1 MSAKRF
7 LDAVGHIDDELVA
20 EFVER
25 DMEMKP
31 SPTLRRVR
39 RLWWVPIPAVAAC
52 LCVAIGLH
60 HLAPLLLRDPFGDR
74 PTDLLDP
81 PVSGELLPWSPPEL
95 GEDIPVVEVTAEVTH
110 YPSYVD
116 VRHDFEFV
124 ISFTDRW
131 YTLVDGDELHH
142 AAPLPTE
149 AYLPIYEEV
158 NFFDEETLEAF
169 IQKWLPTAGD
179 MTGISDTDYEIQW
192 SGTSGMITPSRYV
205 ANIGPEEVGQ
215 HITFTIR
222 EGGALSF
229 ACPAEILTEKNR
241 FPTLLKDSSDRK
253 ILTALDRGIDY
264 LEKTLGKE
272 FRDADIEWRNIE
284 YQGSGYVSS
293 THELIV
299 TLNGYPPEGSEKYP
313 YSIASLPAFTVTLDY
328 EYVDYAHSN
337 ELVFKKLTYSEPRDT
352 ADYTVTVGKAKT
364 IPLAKAEELLEAGYV
379 YDATKC
385 LLCRETDCDVDF
397 LEYDSVGLV
406 YKKYTAGHFLWSVP
420 FYAFYKQAEDG
431 YAAVYIPAVEITGL
445 EEHFAECTEKH
456 EHSAAHTNN

>member
-7 LDAVGHIDDELVA
+7 LDAVGHIDDDLVA

-25 DMEMKP
+25 EMEMKP
-31 SPTLRRVR
+31 SPMLRRAK

-81 PVSGELLPWSPPEL
+81 PVSGELVPWLPPEL
-95 GEDIPVVEVTAEVTH
+95 GEDAPVVEVTAEVTQ
-110 YPSYVD
+110 YPPYV
-116 VRHDFEFV
+116 RPYFGFA
-124 ISFTDRW
+124 IPSTDRW
-131 YTLVDGDELHH
+131 YTLADEDELHH

-158 NFFDEETLEAF
+158 NFFDEETLDAF

-179 MTGISDTDYEIQW
+179 MTGITDTDYEMKW
-192 SGTSGMITPSRYV
+192 SGTFGVVTPSRYV
-205 ANIGPEEVGQ
+205 ANIGPEEVGH
-215 HITFTIR
+215 HITFTIQ

-241 FPTLLKDSSDRK
+241 FPTLLKDSSDGE

-284 YQGSGYVSS
+284 YQGSGYLSS
-293 THELIV
+293 IHKLIV
-299 TLNGYPPEGSEKYP
+299 TLNGYPPEGAEEYP
-313 YSIASLPAFTVTLDY
+313 YSIASLPAFTVTLNY
-328 EYVDYAHSN
+328 EYVNYAHSN
-337 ELVFKKLTYSEPRDT
+337 ELVFKKLTYSEPRNT

-364 IPLAKAEELLEAGYV
+364 IPLAEAEAHLEAGYV
-379 YDATKC
+379 YGATKC
-385 LLCRETDCDVDF
+385 LLCREAGCDMDF
-397 LEYDSVGLV
+397 SEYDSVGLV
-406 YKKYTAGHFLWSVP
+406 YQKYIAGHYLWSVP

-431 YAAVYIPAVEITGL
+431 YAAVYIPAVEVTGL

-456 EHSAAHTNN
+456 THTVTDTDN

>member
-31 SPTLRRVR
+31 SPTLRRAK

-95 GEDIPVVEVTAEVTH
+95 GEDIPVVEVTAEVTQ
-110 YPSYVD
+110 YPPYVED
-116 VRHDFEFV
+116 YFGFV
-124 ISFTDRW
+124 ISVTDRW
-131 YTLVDGDELHH
+131 YTLADEDELRH

-149 AYLPIYEEV
+149 GYLPIYEEV
-158 NFFDEETLEAF
+158 NFFDEETLDAF

-179 MTGISDTDYEIQW
+179 MTGITDTDYEMKW

-215 HITFTIR
+215 HITFTIQQ
-222 EGGALSF
+222 GGALSF
-229 ACPAEILTEKNR
+229 DCPAKILTEGDR
-241 FPTLLKDSSDRK
+241 FPTLLKDSSDGE

-284 YQGSGYVSS
+284 YQGSGYLSS
-293 THELIV
+293 FHELIV
-299 TLNGYPPEGSEKYP
+299 TLNGYPPEGSEEYP
-313 YSIASLPAFTVTLDY
+313 YSIASLPAFTVTLNY
-328 EYVDYAHSN
+328 EYVNYAHSN
-337 ELVFKKLTYSEPRDT
+337 ELVFKKLTYSEPRNT

-364 IPLAKAEELLEAGYV
+364 IPLAEAEAHLEAGYV
-379 YDATKC
+379 YGATGC
-385 LLCRETDCDVDF
+385 LLCREVGCDVDF
-397 LEYDSVGLV
+397 SEYDSVGLV
-406 YKKYTAGHFLWSVP
+406 YKKSTAGHFLWSVP
-420 FYAFYKQAEDG
+420 FYAFYKQVGDE
-431 YAAVYIPAVEITGL
+431 YAAVYVPAVEVTGL
-445 EEHFAECTEKH
+445 EELFAEYTENH
-456 EHSAAHTNN
+456 THIATHTNN

>member
-81 PVSGELLPWSPPEL
+81 PVSGELVPWLPPEL
-95 GEDIPVVEVTAEVTH
+95 GEDAPVVEVTAEVTQ
-110 YPSYVD
+110 YPPYV
-116 VRHDFEFV
+116 RPYFGFA
-124 ISFTDRW
+124 IPSTDRW
-131 YTLVDGDELHH
+131 YTLADEDELHH

-149 AYLPIYEEV
+149 GYLPIYEEV

-179 MTGISDTDYEIQW
+179 MTGITDTDYEMKW
-192 SGTSGMITPSRYV
+192 SCTSGMITPSRYV

-215 HITFTIR
+215 HITFTIQQ
-222 EGGALSF
+222 GGALSF
-229 ACPAEILTEKNR
+229 DCPAKILTEKNR
-241 FPTLLKDSSDRK
+241 FPTLLKDSSDGE

-293 THELIV
+293 TQELIV
-299 TLNGYPPEGSEKYP
+299 TLNGYPPEGSEEYP
-313 YSIASLPAFTVTLDY
+313 YSIASLPAFTVTLNY
-328 EYVDYAHSN
+328 EYVNYAHSN
-337 ELVFKKLTYSEPRDT
+337 ELVFKKLTYSEPRNT

-364 IPLAKAEELLEAGYV
+364 IPLAEAEAHLEAGYV
-379 YDATKC
+379 YGATKC
-385 LLCRETDCDVDF
+385 LLCREAGCDMDF
-397 LEYDSVGLV
+397 SEYDSVGLV
-406 YKKYTAGHFLWSVP
+406 YQKYIAGHYLWSVP

-431 YAAVYIPAVEITGL
+431 YAAVYIPAVEVTGL

-456 EHSAAHTNN
+456 THTVTDTDN

>member
-25 DMEMKP
+25 DMEMGP
-31 SPTLRRVR
+31 SPTLRRAK

-81 PVSGELLPWSPPEL
+81 PVSGELVPWLPPDL
-95 GEDIPVVEVTAEVTH
+95 GEDIPVVEVTAEVTQ
-110 YPSYVD
+110 YPPYVEGY
-116 VRHDFEFV
+116 FGFV
-124 ISFTDRW
+124 IPVTDRW
-131 YTLVDGDELHH
+131 YTLVDEDELRH

-179 MTGISDTDYEIQW
+179 MTGITDTDYEIQW

-215 HITFTIR
+215 HITFTIQ

-241 FPTLLKDSSDRK
+241 FPTLLKDSSDGE

-284 YQGSGYVSS
+284 YQGSGYLSS
-293 THELIV
+293 IHKLIV
-299 TLNGYPPEGSEKYP
+299 TLNGYPPEGAEEYP

-328 EYVDYAHSN
+328 EYVNYAHSN
-337 ELVFKKLTYSEPRDT
+337 ELVFKKLTYSEPRNT

-364 IPLAKAEELLEAGYV
+364 VPLTEAEELLKAGYV
-379 YDATKC
+379 YGTTGC
-385 LLCRETDCDVDF
+385 LLCREVGCDVDF
-397 LEYDSVGLV
+397 SEYDSVGLV
-406 YKKYTAGHFLWSVP
+406 YKKSTAGHFLWSVP
-420 FYAFYKQAEDG
+420 FYAFYKQVGDE
-431 YAAVYIPAVEITGL
+431 YAAVYIPAVEVTGL
-445 EEHFAECTEKH
+445 EELFAEYTENH
-456 EHSAAHTNN
+456 THIATHTNN

>member
-31 SPTLRRVR
+31 SPTLRRAK

-81 PVSGELLPWSPPEL
+81 PVSGELVPWSPPEL
-95 GEDIPVVEVTAEVTH
+95 GEDAPVVEVTAEVTH
-110 YPSYVD
+110 YPPYVG
-116 VRHDFEFV
+116 HYFGFG
-124 ISFTDRW
+124 ISVTDRW
-131 YTLVDGDELHH
+131 YTLVDEDELRH

-158 NFFDEETLEAF
+158 NFFDEETLDAF

-179 MTGISDTDYEIQW
+179 MTGITDTDYELQW
-192 SGTSGMITPSRYV
+192 IGTSGMITPSRYV

-215 HITFTIR
+215 HITFTIQQ
-222 EGGALSF
+222 GGALSF
-229 ACPAEILTEKNR
+229 ACPAEILTEGDR
-241 FPTLLKDSSDRK
+241 FPTLLKDSRDRE

-284 YQGSGYVSS
+284 YQGSGGYVSS

-299 TLNGYPPEGSEKYP
+299 TLNGYPPEGSEEYP
-313 YSIASLPAFTVTLDY
+313 YSIASLPAFTVTLNY

-337 ELVFKKLTYSEPRDT
+337 ELVFKKLTYSEPRNT

-364 IPLAKAEELLEAGYV
+364 VPLTEAEELLKAGYV
-379 YDATKC
+379 YGTTGC
-385 LLCRETDCDVDF
+385 LLCREVGCDVDF
-397 LEYDSVGLV
+397 SEYDSVGLV
-406 YKKYTAGHFLWSVP
+406 YKKSTAGHFLWSVP
-420 FYAFYKQAEDG
+420 FYAFYKQVGDE
-431 YAAVYIPAVEITGL
+431 YAAVYVPAVEVTGL
-445 EEHFAECTEKH
+445 EELFAEYTENH
-456 EHSAAHTNN
+456 THIATHTNN

>member
-25 DMEMKP
+25 DMVMKP
-31 SPTLRRVR
+31 SPTLRRAG

-95 GEDIPVVEVTAEVTH
+95 GEDIPVVEVTAEVTQ
-110 YPSYVD
+110 YPPYVED
-116 VRHDFEFV
+116 YFGFV
-124 ISFTDRW
+124 ISVTDRW
-131 YTLVDGDELHH
+131 YTLADGDELRH

-149 AYLPIYEEV
+149 GYLPIYEEV
-158 NFFDEETLEAF
+158 NFFDEETLDAF

-179 MTGISDTDYEIQW
+179 MTGITDTDYEMKW

-215 HITFTIR
+215 HITFTIQQ
-222 EGGALSF
+222 GGALSF
-229 ACPAEILTEKNR
+229 DCPAKILTEGDR
-241 FPTLLKDSSDRK
+241 FPTLLKDSSDGE

-272 FRDADIEWRNIE
+272 FLDADIEWRNIE
-284 YQGSGYVSS
+284 YQGSGYLSS
-293 THELIV
+293 FHELIV
-299 TLNGYPPEGSEKYP
+299 TLNGYPPEGSEEYP
-313 YSIASLPAFTVTLDY
+313 YSIASLPAFTVTLNY
-328 EYVDYAHSN
+328 EYVNYAHSN
-337 ELVFKKLTYSEPRDT
+337 ELVFKKLTYSEPRNT

-364 IPLAKAEELLEAGYV
+364 VPLTEAEELLKAGYV
-379 YDATKC
+379 YGATGC
-385 LLCRETDCDVDF
+385 LLCREVGCDVDF
-397 LEYDSVGLV
+397 SEYDSVGLV
-406 YKKYTAGHFLWSVP
+406 YKKSTAGHFLWSVP
-420 FYAFYKQAEDG
+420 FYAFYKQVGDE
-431 YAAVYIPAVEITGL
+431 YAAVYVPAVEVTGL
-445 EEHFAECTEKH
+445 EELFAEYTENH
-456 EHSAAHTNN
+456 THIATHTNN

>member
-7 LDAVGHIDDELVA
+7 LDAVGHIDDDLVA

-31 SPTLRRVR
+31 SPALRRAK

-60 HLAPLLLRDPFGDR
+60 HLTPLLLRDPFGDR

-81 PVSGELLPWSPPEL
+81 PVSGELVPWSPPEL
-95 GEDIPVVEVTAEVTH
+95 GEDAPVVEVTAEVTH
-110 YPSYVD
+110 YPPYVGHYFGFAIP
-116 VRHDFEFV
+116 V
-124 ISFTDRW
+124 TDRW
-131 YTLVDGDELHH
+131 YTLVDEDELHH

-149 AYLPIYEEV
+149 GYLPIYEEV
-158 NFFDEETLEAF
+158 NVFDEETLDAF

-179 MTGISDTDYEIQW
+179 MTGITDTDYEMQW
-192 SGTSGMITPSRYV
+192 IGTSGVITPSRYV
-205 ANIGPEEVGQ
+205 ADIGPEEVGQ
-215 HITFTIR
+215 HITFTIQ

-229 ACPAEILTEKNR
+229 ACPAEILTEEDR
-241 FPTLLKDSSDRK
+241 FPTLLKDSSDGE

-272 FRDADIEWRNIE
+272 FRDADIEWWNIE
-284 YQGSGYVSS
+284 YQGSGYVSP

-299 TLNGYPPEGSEKYP
+299 TLNGYPPEGAEEYP
-313 YSIASLPAFTVTLDY
+313 YSIASLPAFTVTLNY
-328 EYVDYAHSN
+328 EYVNYAHSN

-364 IPLAKAEELLEAGYV
+364 IPLAEAEAHLEAGYV
-379 YDATKC
+379 YGATKC
-385 LLCRETDCDVDF
+385 LLCREADCDVDF
-397 LEYDSVGLV
+397 SEYDSVGLV
-406 YKKYTAGHFLWSVP
+406 YQKYIAGHYLWSVP

-431 YAAVYIPAVEITGL
+431 YAAVYIPAVEVTGL

-456 EHSAAHTNN
+456 THTVTDTDN

>member
-7 LDAVGHIDDELVA
+7 LDSVGHIDDDLVA

-31 SPTLRRVR
+31 SPALRRAK

-52 LCVAIGLH
+52 LCMAIGLH

-81 PVSGELLPWSPPEL
+81 PVSGELVPWSPPDL
-95 GEDIPVVEVTAEVTH
+95 GEDIPVVEVTADVTH
-110 YPSYVD
+110 HPLYIGHYFDAAIPVS
-116 VRHDFEFV
+116 
-124 ISFTDRW
+124 DRW
-131 YTLVDGDELHH
+131 YTLVDEDELRH

-179 MTGISDTDYEIQW
+179 MTGITDTDYEMRW
-192 SGTSGMITPSRYV
+192 FGTSGVITPSRYI
-205 ANIGPEEVGQ
+205 ADIGPEEVGQ
-215 HITFTIR
+215 HITFTIQ

-241 FPTLLKDSSDRK
+241 FPTLLKDSSDGE

-284 YQGSGYVSS
+284 YQVSGYVSPI
-293 THELIV
+293 HELIV
-299 TLNGYPPEGSEKYP
+299 TLNGYPPEGSEEYP
-313 YSIASLPAFTVTLDY
+313 YSIASLPAFTVMLDY
-328 EYVDYAHSN
+328 EYVNYAHSN
-337 ELVFKKLTYSEPRDT
+337 ELVFKKLTYSEPRNT
-352 ADYTVTVGKAKT
+352 ADYTVTVSKAKT
-364 IPLAKAEELLEAGYV
+364 IPLAEAEAHLEAGYV
-379 YDATKC
+379 YGATKC

-406 YKKYTAGHFLWSVP
+406 YKKSTAGHYLWSVP

-431 YAAVYIPAVEITGL
+431 YAAVYVPAVEVTGL
-445 EEHFAECTEKH
+445 AEHFAECTEKH
-456 EHSAAHTNN
+456 THTVTDTDN

>member
-25 DMEMKP
+25 DMEMGP
-31 SPTLRRVR
+31 SPTLRRAK

-81 PVSGELLPWSPPEL
+81 PVSGELVPWLPPDL
-95 GEDIPVVEVTAEVTH
+95 GEDIPVVEVTAEVTQ
-110 YPSYVD
+110 YPPYVEGY
-116 VRHDFEFV
+116 FGFV
-124 ISFTDRW
+124 IPVTDRW
-131 YTLVDGDELHH
+131 YTLVDEDELRH

-179 MTGISDTDYEIQW
+179 MTGITDTDYEIQW

-215 HITFTIR
+215 HITFTIQ

-241 FPTLLKDSSDRK
+241 FPTLLKDSSDGE

-284 YQGSGYVSS
+284 YQDSDYLSS
-293 THELIV
+293 IHKLIV
-299 TLNGYPPEGSEKYP
+299 TLNGYPPEGAEEYP

-364 IPLAKAEELLEAGYV
+364 IPLAEAEELLEAGYV
-379 YDATKC
+379 YGTTGC
-385 LLCRETDCDVDF
+385 LLCREVGCDVDF
-397 LEYDSVGLV
+397 SEYDSVGLV
-406 YKKYTAGHFLWSVP
+406 YKKSTAGHFLWSVP
-420 FYAFYKQAEDG
+420 FYAFYKQVGDE
-431 YAAVYIPAVEITGL
+431 YAAVYVPAVVVTGL
-445 EEHFAECTEKH
+445 EELFAEYTENH
-456 EHSAAHTNN
+456 THIAAHTNN

>member
-25 DMEMKP
+25 DMEMGP
-31 SPTLRRVR
+31 SPTLRRAK

-81 PVSGELLPWSPPEL
+81 PVSGELVPWLPPDL
-95 GEDIPVVEVTAEVTH
+95 GEDIPVVEVTAEVTQ
-110 YPSYVD
+110 YPPYVEGY
-116 VRHDFEFV
+116 FGFV
-124 ISFTDRW
+124 IPVTDRW
-131 YTLVDGDELHH
+131 YTLVDEDELRH

-169 IQKWLPTAGD
+169 IQKCLPTAGD
-179 MTGISDTDYEIQW
+179 MTGITDTDYEIQW

-215 HITFTIR
+215 HITFTIQ

-241 FPTLLKDSSDRK
+241 FPTLLKDSSDGE

-272 FRDADIEWRNIE
+272 FRDTDIEWRNIE
-284 YQGSGYVSS
+284 YQGSGYLSS
-293 THELIV
+293 IHKLIV
-299 TLNGYPPEGSEKYP
+299 TLNGYPPEGSEEYP

-328 EYVDYAHSN
+328 EYVNYAHSN
-337 ELVFKKLTYSEPRDT
+337 ELIFKKLTYSEPRNT

-364 IPLAKAEELLEAGYV
+364 VPLTEAEELLKAGYV
-379 YDATKC
+379 YGTTGC
-385 LLCRETDCDVDF
+385 LLCREVGCDVDF
-397 LEYDSVGLV
+397 SEYDSVGLV
-406 YKKYTAGHFLWSVP
+406 YKKSTAGHFLWSVP
-420 FYAFYKQAEDG
+420 FYTFYKQVGDE
-431 YAAVYIPAVEITGL
+431 YAAVYVPAVEVTGL
-445 EEHFAECTEKH
+445 EELFAEYTENH
-456 EHSAAHTNN
+456 THIATHTNN

>member
-25 DMEMKP
+25 DMEMGP
-31 SPTLRRVR
+31 SPTLRRAK

-81 PVSGELLPWSPPEL
+81 PVSGELVPWLPPDL
-95 GEDIPVVEVTAEVTH
+95 GEDIPVVEVTAEVTQ
-110 YPSYVD
+110 YPPYVEGY
-116 VRHDFEFV
+116 FGFV
-124 ISFTDRW
+124 IPVTDRW
-131 YTLVDGDELHH
+131 YTLVDEDELRH

-179 MTGISDTDYEIQW
+179 MTGITDTDYEIQW

-215 HITFTIR
+215 HITFTIQ

-241 FPTLLKDSSDRK
+241 FPTLLKDSSDGE

-284 YQGSGYVSS
+284 YQGSGYLSS
-293 THELIV
+293 IHKLIV
-299 TLNGYPPEGSEKYP
+299 TLNGYPPEGAEEYP

-337 ELVFKKLTYSEPRDT
+337 ELVFKKLTYSEPRNT

-364 IPLAKAEELLEAGYV
+364 VPLTEAEELLKAGYV
-379 YDATKC
+379 YGTTGC
-385 LLCRETDCDVDF
+385 LLCREVGCDVDF
-397 LEYDSVGLV
+397 SEYDSVGLV
-406 YKKYTAGHFLWSVP
+406 YKKSTAGHFLWSVP
-420 FYAFYKQAEDG
+420 FYAFYKQVGDE
-431 YAAVYIPAVEITGL
+431 YAAVYVPAVEVTGL
-445 EEHFAECTEKH
+445 EELFAEYTENH
-456 EHSAAHTNN
+456 THIATHTNN

>member
-31 SPTLRRVR
+31 SPTLRRAK

-74 PTDLLDP
+74 PTDLLNP
-81 PVSGELLPWSPPEL
+81 PVSGELLPWSPPDL
-95 GEDIPVVEVTAEVTH
+95 GEDIPVVEVTVEVTH
-110 YPSYVD
+110 YPPYVD
-116 VRHDFEFV
+116 VRDYFGFV
-124 ISFTDRW
+124 IPSTDRW
-131 YTLVDGDELHH
+131 YTLVDEDELRH

-149 AYLPIYEEV
+149 GYLPIYEEV
-158 NFFDEETLEAF
+158 NFFDEETLDAF

-179 MTGISDTDYEIQW
+179 MTGITDTDYEMKW

-215 HITFTIR
+215 HITFTIQQ
-222 EGGALSF
+222 GGALSF
-229 ACPAEILTEKNR
+229 DCPAKILTEGDR
-241 FPTLLKDSSDRK
+241 FPTLLKDSSDGE

-284 YQGSGYVSS
+284 YQGSGYLSS
-293 THELIV
+293 FHELIV
-299 TLNGYPPEGSEKYP
+299 TLNGYPPEGAEEYP

-337 ELVFKKLTYSEPRDT
+337 ELVFKKLTYSEPRNT

-364 IPLAKAEELLEAGYV
+364 VPLTEAEELLKAGYV
-379 YDATKC
+379 YGTTGC
-385 LLCRETDCDVDF
+385 LLCREVGCDVDF
-397 LEYDSVGLV
+397 SEYDSVGLV
-406 YKKYTAGHFLWSVP
+406 YKKSTAGHFLWSVP
-420 FYAFYKQAEDG
+420 FYAFYKQVGDE
-431 YAAVYIPAVEITGL
+431 YAAVYVPAVEVTGL
-445 EEHFAECTEKH
+445 EELFAEYTENH
-456 EHSAAHTNN
+456 THIATHTNN

>member
-31 SPTLRRVR
+31 SPMLRRAK

-81 PVSGELLPWSPPEL
+81 PVSGELVPWSPPEL
-95 GEDIPVVEVTAEVTH
+95 GEDAPVVEVTAEVAQYPPYFWH
-110 YPSYVD
+110 YFGFAIPV
-116 VRHDFEFV
+116 
-124 ISFTDRW
+124 TDRW
-131 YTLVDGDELHH
+131 YTLVDEDELHH

-149 AYLPIYEEV
+149 GYLPIYEEV

-179 MTGISDTDYEIQW
+179 MTGITDTDYELQW
-192 SGTSGMITPSRYV
+192 IGTSGVITPSRYV
-205 ANIGPEEVGQ
+205 ADIGPEEFGQ
-215 HITFTIR
+215 HITFTIQ

-241 FPTLLKDSSDRK
+241 FPTLLKDSSDRE

-284 YQGSGYVSS
+284 YQGSGHLSS
-293 THELIV
+293 IHKLIV
-299 TLNGYPPEGSEKYP
+299 TLNGYPPEGAEEYP

-337 ELVFKKLTYSEPRDT
+337 ELVFKKLTYSEPRNT

-364 IPLAKAEELLEAGYV
+364 VPLTEAEELLKAGYV
-379 YDATKC
+379 YGTTGC
-385 LLCRETDCDVDF
+385 LLCREVGCDVDF
-397 LEYDSVGLV
+397 SEYDSVGLV
-406 YKKYTAGHFLWSVP
+406 YKKSTAGHFLWSVP
-420 FYAFYKQAEDG
+420 FYAFYKQVGDE
-431 YAAVYIPAVEITGL
+431 YAAVYVPAVEVTGL

>member
-25 DMEMKP
+25 DMVMKP
-31 SPTLRRVR
+31 SPALKRAKG
-39 RLWWVPIPAVAAC
+39 LWWVPIPAVAAC

-81 PVSGELLPWSPPEL
+81 PVSGELVPWSPPDL
-95 GEDIPVVEVTAEVTH
+95 GEDIPVVEVTADVTH
-110 YPSYVD
+110 HPLYIGLYFDAAIPVS
-116 VRHDFEFV
+116 
-124 ISFTDRW
+124 DRW
-131 YTLVDGDELHH
+131 YTLADGDELRH

-149 AYLPIYEEV
+149 GYLPIYEEV
-158 NFFDEETLEAF
+158 NVFDEETLDAF

-179 MTGISDTDYEIQW
+179 MTGITDTDYEMRW
-192 SGTSGMITPSRYV
+192 FGTSGVITPSRYV
-205 ANIGPEEVGQ
+205 ADIGPEEVGQ
-215 HITFTIR
+215 HITFTIQ

-229 ACPAEILTEKNR
+229 ACPAEILTETNR
-241 FPTLLKDSSDRK
+241 FPTLLKDSRDGE

-299 TLNGYPPEGSEKYP
+299 TLNGYPPEGSEEYP
-313 YSIASLPAFTVTLDY
+313 YSIASLPAFTVTLNY
-328 EYVDYAHSN
+328 EYVNYAHSN
-337 ELVFKKLTYSEPRDT
+337 ELVFKKLTYSEPRNT

-364 IPLAKAEELLEAGYV
+364 IPLAEAEAHLEAGYV
-379 YDATKC
+379 YGATKC
-385 LLCRETDCDVDF
+385 LLCREADCDVDF

-406 YKKYTAGHFLWSVP
+406 YKKYTAGHYLWSVP

-431 YAAVYIPAVEITGL
+431 YAAVYIPAVEVTGL

>member
-25 DMEMKP
+25 DMEMGP
-31 SPTLRRVR
+31 SPTLRRAK

-81 PVSGELLPWSPPEL
+81 PVSGELVPWLPPDL
-95 GEDIPVVEVTAEVTH
+95 GEDIPVVEVTAEVTQ
-110 YPSYVD
+110 YPPYVEGY
-116 VRHDFEFV
+116 FGFV
-124 ISFTDRW
+124 IPVTDRW
-131 YTLVDGDELHH
+131 YTLVDEDELRH

-179 MTGISDTDYEIQW
+179 MTGITDTDYEIQW

-215 HITFTIR
+215 HITFTIQ

-241 FPTLLKDSSDRK
+241 FPTLLKDSSDGE

-284 YQGSGYVSS
+284 YQGSGYLSS
-293 THELIV
+293 IHKLIV
-299 TLNGYPPEGSEKYP
+299 TLNGYPPEGSEEYP

-328 EYVDYAHSN
+328 EYVNYAHSN
-337 ELVFKKLTYSEPRDT
+337 ELVFKKLTYSEPRNT

-364 IPLAKAEELLEAGYV
+364 VPLTEAEELLKAGYV
-379 YDATKC
+379 YGTTGC
-385 LLCRETDCDVDF
+385 LLCREVGCDVDF
-397 LEYDSVGLV
+397 SEYDSVGLV
-406 YKKYTAGHFLWSVP
+406 YKKSTAGHFLWSVP
-420 FYAFYKQAEDG
+420 FYAFYKQVGDE
-431 YAAVYIPAVEITGL
+431 YAAVYVPAVEVTGL
-445 EEHFAECTEKH
+445 EELFAEYTENH
-456 EHSAAHTNN
+456 THIATHTNN

>member
-25 DMEMKP
+25 DMVMKP
-31 SPTLRRVR
+31 SPTLRRAG

-95 GEDIPVVEVTAEVTH
+95 GEDIPVVEVTAEVTQ
-110 YPSYVD
+110 YPPYVED
-116 VRHDFEFV
+116 YFGFV
-124 ISFTDRW
+124 ISVTDRW
-131 YTLVDGDELHH
+131 YTLADGDELRH

-149 AYLPIYEEV
+149 GYLPIYEEV
-158 NFFDEETLEAF
+158 NFFDEETLDAF

-179 MTGISDTDYEIQW
+179 MTGITDTDYEMKW

-215 HITFTIR
+215 HITFTIQQ
-222 EGGALSF
+222 GGALSF
-229 ACPAEILTEKNR
+229 DCPAKILTEGDR
-241 FPTLLKDSSDRK
+241 FPTLLKDSSDGE

-284 YQGSGYVSS
+284 YQGSGYLSS
-293 THELIV
+293 FHELIV
-299 TLNGYPPEGSEKYP
+299 TLNGYPPEGSEEYP
-313 YSIASLPAFTVTLDY
+313 YSIASLPAFTVTLNY
-328 EYVDYAHSN
+328 EYVNYAHSN
-337 ELVFKKLTYSEPRDT
+337 ELVFKKLTYSEPRNT

-364 IPLAKAEELLEAGYV
+364 VPLTEAEELLKAGYV
-379 YDATKC
+379 YGATGC
-385 LLCRETDCDVDF
+385 LLCREVGCDVDF
-397 LEYDSVGLV
+397 SEYDSVGLV
-406 YKKYTAGHFLWSVP
+406 YKKSTAGHFLWSVP
-420 FYAFYKQAEDG
+420 FYAFYKQVGDE
-431 YAAVYIPAVEITGL
+431 YAAVYVPAVEVTGL
-445 EEHFAECTEKH
+445 EELFAEYTENH
-456 EHSAAHTNN
+456 THIATHTNN

>member
-31 SPTLRRVR
+31 SPTLRRAK

-81 PVSGELLPWSPPEL
+81 PVSGELLPWSPPDL
-95 GEDIPVVEVTAEVTH
+95 GEDIPVVEVTAEVTQ
-110 YPSYVD
+110 YPPYVED
-116 VRHDFEFV
+116 YFGFV
-124 ISFTDRW
+124 ISVTDRW
-131 YTLVDGDELHH
+131 YTLADGDELRH

-149 AYLPIYEEV
+149 GYLPIYEEV

-179 MTGISDTDYEIQW
+179 MTGITDTDYEMKW

-215 HITFTIR
+215 HITFTIQQ
-222 EGGALSF
+222 GGALSF
-229 ACPAEILTEKNR
+229 DCPAKILTEGDR
-241 FPTLLKDSSDRK
+241 FPTLLKDSSDGE

-284 YQGSGYVSS
+284 YQGSGYLSS
-293 THELIV
+293 FHELIV
-299 TLNGYPPEGSEKYP
+299 TLNGYPPEGSEEYP
-313 YSIASLPAFTVTLDY
+313 YSIASLPAFTVTLNY
-328 EYVDYAHSN
+328 EYVNYAHSN
-337 ELVFKKLTYSEPRDT
+337 ELVFKKLTYSEPRNT

-364 IPLAKAEELLEAGYV
+364 IPLAEAEAHLEAGYV
-379 YDATKC
+379 YGATGC
-385 LLCRETDCDVDF
+385 LLCREVGCDVDF
-397 LEYDSVGLV
+397 SEYDSVGLV
-406 YKKYTAGHFLWSVP
+406 YKKSTAGHFLWSVP
-420 FYAFYKQAEDG
+420 FYAFYKQVGDE
-431 YAAVYIPAVEITGL
+431 YAAVYVPAVEVTGL
-445 EEHFAECTEKH
+445 EELFAEYTENH
-456 EHSAAHTNN
+456 THIATHTNN